1 LAAEVS
7 KGKFTSSI
15 SHELRSPLHGT
26 LASSELLLETD
37 LDNFQRGLLGTMHS
51 CSRTLLDTIN
61 HILAFRELNPASD
74 AGQSAARKETR
85 GTAALGMVEY
95 VDLVE
100 LIEDA
105 VEAAYAG
112 QGFEPPGGECKEPTD
127 KNRAVSVIID
137 FDPELTDSKFSVF
150 PEALRRLVLNLCVNA
165 FKYTSRGWVA
175 VRLEVKEQ
183 VRAGMEKRGA
193 KLR

>member
-1 LAAEVS
+1 
-7 KGKFTSSI
+7 
-15 SHELRSPLHGT
+15 
-26 LASSELLLETD
+26 
-37 LDNFQRGLLGTMHS
+37 MHS

-61 HILAFRELNPASD
+61 HILAFRELNRASG
-74 AGQSAARKETR
+74 AGHKSAARKETR
-85 GTAALGMVEY
+85 GTAAPGMVEY

-112 QGFEPPGGECKEPTD
+112 QGFEPPGGECKEPAD

-137 FDPELTDSKFSVF
+137 FDPELTDPKFSVF
-150 PEALRRLVLNLCVNA
+150 PEALRRLVLNLCVNV